1 MDYKASF
8 GKRNATLVEFKL
20 AKNTKLKQNL
30 ENQVEIYKR
39 AAEVEKSIK
48 VILFFTEQ
56 EEQRVKKILFELG
69 LEKDESIILID
80 ARNDNKISA
89 SKVK

>member
-20 AKNTKLKQNL
+20 AKNTRLKQNL